1 MSEKPTYEEL
11 EQRIQEF
18 EQSESERKQTE
29 KELQKSRE
37 RYRWIFE
44 NLQDV
49 YYEAAADGT
58 ILEVSPSIEKISQ
71 YTRKVLIGKSLYDIY
86 TDSKERDEFV
96 KILLDKGKVNDYEIN
111 LKDIDGSQRLCSITA
126 LLTRDSQG
134 IPIKIIGSMRDISKR
149 KQAEKALKES
159 EERFRQAFLTSPDSI
174 NLNRLEDGIY
184 IDINDGF
191 TTIMGYTRE
200 EVVGKSSLSL
210 NIWGNPEDRK
220 RLVDGL
226 TKKGYVENM
235 EAPFVGKDGKIR
247 YGLMS
252 ARVTKISGENVIISI
267 TRDITERKQSE
278 EAVRESENKFRNI
291 FNLSSQA
298 IALTEVETGKIVEVN
313 QIFCELTQYSE
324 REIVGKTTTELR
336 FYSDKDRIRF
346 IDRVKASGRVHGLE
360 MNFRAKDGSKLT
372 ALMFANLIEISERH
386 LILTMFYDIT
396 EQKKL
401 ENQLRQSQK
410 MESIGT
416 LAGGIAHDF
425 NNILAIIIGNTE
437 MAIDAVPE
445 WNLVKEYLK
454 EIQTAGARAK
464 DVVRHIL
471 NFSRKDNTDRKPT
484 NMRLI
489 VEDTLEMLRSSIPT
503 DIEIR
508 QNISCESDMIL
519 ADPTQMSQV
528 LMNLCT
534 NSTHA
539 MRDEG
544 GILEISLQNVEFGK
558 QNMELDLGPGRYV
571 KLALSDTGYG
581 IDPKHIDRIFDP
593 YFTTKVMGEGTGLG
607 LSVIQGIVKT
617 HHGAV
622 TVKSE
627 PGKGTVFEVLFPV
640 IEGEMEPEAEGPRVF
655 LIGKEKILFIDDE
668 ESILKLVKKRLEM
681 QGYQVEA
688 KNNPVEALELFR
700 SEPDRFDLIITD
712 MTMPKMTGDKLAK
725 EILGIRPEIP
735 IILCSG
741 YSDRIDAE
749 KATAMGIRKYIEKPL
764 DMSDFMISI
773 RKVLDE
779 SKNSA
784 QG

>member
-700 SEPDRFDLIITD
+700 SEPDQFDLIITD